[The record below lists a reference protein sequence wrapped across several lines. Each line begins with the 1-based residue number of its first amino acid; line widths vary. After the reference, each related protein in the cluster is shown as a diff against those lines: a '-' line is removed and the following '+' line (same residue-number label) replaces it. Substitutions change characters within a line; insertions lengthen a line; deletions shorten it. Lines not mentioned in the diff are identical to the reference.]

1 MRIAMKLPEIN
12 EVYNALKSSAK
23 KRGIVFTLEKV
34 DLYNLDYPLR
44 CPALGIPLKFNKGKS
59 QDNSYSWD
67 RIDSTKGYEADN
79 LVIISTRANRIKN
92 DATLEELK
100 LIVAFYEELAMNSQ

>member
-1 MRIAMKLPEIN
+1 MKLPEIN

-23 KRGIVFTLEKV
+23 KRGIVFTLEKS
-34 DLYNLDYPLR
+34 DMYDLDYPLT
-44 CPALGIPLKFNKGKS
+44 CPALGIPLAFNKGQS

-67 RIDSTKGYEADN
+67 RIDSSRGYEADN
-79 LVIISTRANRIKN
+79 LVIISNRANRIKN

-100 LIVAFYEELAMNSQ
+100 LIVAFYENLIDSL